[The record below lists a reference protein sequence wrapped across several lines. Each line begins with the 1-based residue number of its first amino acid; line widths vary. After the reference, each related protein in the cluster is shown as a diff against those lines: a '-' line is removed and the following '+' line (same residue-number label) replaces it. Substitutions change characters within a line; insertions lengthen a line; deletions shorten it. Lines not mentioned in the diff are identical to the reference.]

1 MCDVHYSSIPM
12 PFAVH
17 RILPLALLGL
27 SGCVLRPT
35 LTESLSFRPKAMKSD
50 RSAPAQWGWESATL
64 DTIARVDSAGSLLAW
79 WGPAAAPSRACAGV
93 LLLHGK
99 GKNRADM
106 LPLGRSLQRAGFS
119 VLLPDYRGYGGVD
132 GTPTTEGMFSDAAL
146 SYRRLRFQLGDSTTP
161 IVVIGHS
168 MGTALAARV
177 TRENEPA
184 ATIYMSPFDRI
195 STLVR
200 ARAGAVGPR
209 LFDTT
214 MFAFNPVD
222 DASKVRGRQMVV
234 VAGRD
239 LLIRKSVSGAFI
251 AGLTPAPSVLRDA
264 KASHEGVLRSPETV
278 RAVTDSISAW
288 TGCSIRRDAD
298 GV

>member
-1 MCDVHYSSIPM
+1 MRVA
-12 PFAVH
+12 F
-17 RILPLALLGL
+17 RPLVALVLASLG
-27 SGCVLRPT
+27 GCVLRPT
-35 LTESLSFRPKAMKSD
+35 LTESFSFRPKAMKAD
-50 RSAPAQWGWESATL
+50 RAAPAQWGWDAASL
-64 DTIARVDSAGSLLAW
+64 DTITRTDSAGSLLAW
-79 WGPAAAPSRACAGV
+79 WGPATAPTRACAGV

-99 GKNRADM
+99 GKNRAEM
-106 LPLGRSLQRAGFS
+106 LPLGRSLQQAGFS
-119 VLLPDYRGYGGVD
+119 VLLPDYRGYGGVE

-146 SYRRLRFQLGDSTTP
+146 SYRRLRAQLGDSTTP

-177 TRENEPA
+177 AREHEPA
-184 ATIYMSPFDRI
+184 ATVYMSPFDRI

-214 MFAFNPVD
+214 MFAFNPLD

-239 LLIRKSVSGAFI
+239 LLIRKSVSDAFI
-251 AGLTPAPSVLRDA
+251 AGLSPAPSVLRDA
-264 KASHEGVLRSPETV
+264 KASHESVLRTPATV

>member
-1 MCDVHYSSIPM
+1 V
-12 PFAVH
+12 
-17 RILPLALLGL
+17 LASLA
-27 SGCVLRPT
+27 GCVLRPT
-35 LTESLSFRPKAMKSD
+35 LTESFSFRPKAMKSD
-50 RSAPAQWGWESATL
+50 RAAPSEWGWGTASL
-64 DTIARVDSAGSLLAW
+64 DTIARTDSAGSLLAW

-99 GKNRADM
+99 GKNRAEM
-106 LPLGRSLQRAGFS
+106 LPLGRSLQQSGFS
-119 VLLPDYRGYGGVD
+119 VLLPDYRGYGGVE

-146 SYRRLRFQLGDSTTP
+146 SYRRLRAQLGDSTTP

-177 TRENEPA
+177 ARDNEPA
-184 ATIYMSPFDRI
+184 ATVYMSPFDRI

-214 MFAFNPVD
+214 MFAFNPLD

-239 LLIRKSVSGAFI
+239 LLIRKSVSDAFI
-251 AGLTPAPSVLRDA
+251 AGLSPAPSVLRDA
-264 KASHEGVLRSPETV
+264 KASHESVLRTPATV